1 MRRCVL
7 VLGAVALAIGPI
19 VAEPLQ
25 APTPSGAPKLVVL
38 LVVDQMRTDYVTRF
52 QRDWTRGLKRI
63 VSEGAWYSN
72 AAYPYQVTVTCA
84 GHATIATGAFPR
96 SHGVFQNEWFDR
108 ALGRSVTCTE
118 ERTQKNLGYFEG
130 ATGGDS
136 AVNLRLPTL
145 ADELR
150 RQRGARVVT
159 MALKARSAIMMAGQG
174 GQAVTWLDT
183 SKRGFNTSTA
193 FAAGAVASVK
203 AFTDANPIGADF
215 GKVWDRLLPIE
226 RYAGADAG
234 EGEAPPRG
242 WTATFP
248 HTLRADDPAVLDH
261 WEMSPYADEYLARL
275 AVALV
280 DAEGLGQR
288 DTATDVLAIGF
299 SSPDILGHA
308 FGPHSQE
315 IQDMYLRL
323 DQTIGTLLDA
333 LDAKVGRGR
342 YVVGLGSD
350 HGVADIPEQARSQGR
365 DAGRL
370 SGGQMTSIVDAA
382 MQTAFGK
389 GNYVARLSSS
399 DLYFEPQ
406 VYEKLQGNPA
416 VLSQIVS
423 TILAQP
429 GVASVFRREELADP
443 ASLKDPRRRAAAL
456 SYVEGR
462 SGDLR
467 LVLKPGWIF
476 RAAGGTTHG
485 SSSPYDQQVPVIV
498 MGPGVRAGIYSDAV
512 TPADLAP
519 TLAALAG
526 IQLPTAEGRV
536 LSAVRAR

>member
-1 MRRCVL
+1 
-7 VLGAVALAIGPI
+7 
-19 VAEPLQ
+19 
-25 APTPSGAPKLVVL
+25 
-38 LVVDQMRTDYVTRF
+38 
-52 QRDWTRGLKRI
+52 
-63 VSEGAWYSN
+63 
-72 AAYPYQVTVTCA
+72 
-84 GHATIATGAFPR
+84 
-96 SHGVFQNEWFDR
+96 
-108 ALGRSVTCTE
+108 
-118 ERTQKNLGYFEG
+118 
-130 ATGGDS
+130 
-136 AVNLRLPTL
+136 
-145 ADELR
+145 
-150 RQRGARVVT
+150 
-159 MALKARSAIMMAGQG
+159 MMAGQSG
-174 GQAVTWLDT
+174 HAVTWLDT

-193 FAAGAVASVK
+193 FAAGAIASVK
-203 AFTDANPIGADF
+203 AFADANPIGADF

-226 RYAGADAG
+226 RYPAADAG
-234 EGEAPPRG
+234 EGEASPRG

-248 HTLRADDPAVLDH
+248 HALRTDDPAVLDH

-288 DTATDVLAIGF
+288 DQRTDLLAVSF

-315 IQDMYLRL
+315 TQDMYLRL
-323 DQTIGTLLDA
+323 DRTIGTLLDA

-342 YVVGLGSD
+342 YVLGLGSD
-350 HGVADIPEQARSQGR
+350 HGVADIPEQARSEGR

-370 SGGQMTSIVDAA
+370 SSGRMTSIVDAA

-389 GNYVARLSSS
+389 GTYVARLSSN

-429 GVASVFRREELADP
+429 GVAAVFKREELADP
-443 ASLKDPRRRAAAL
+443 ASLEDPRRRAAAL

-467 LVLKPGWIF
+467 LALKPGWIF

-485 SSSPYDQQVPVIV
+485 SANSYDQQVPVIV
-498 MGPGVRAGIYSDAV
+498 LGPGVKAGVYTDAV

-526 IQLPTAEGRV
+526 IQLPAAEGRV
-536 LSAVRAR
+536 LSAVQPR

>member
-1 MRRCVL
+1 MRIVTA
-7 VLGAVALAIGPI
+7 VVAGAALA
-19 VAEPLQ
+19 VLPLLAQ
-25 APTPSGAPKLVVL
+25 PAQPPAPGAAPTLVVL

-52 QRDWTRGLKRI
+52 QKDWTGGLKRI
-63 VSEGAWYSN
+63 LSEGAWYSN
-72 AAYPYQVTVTCA
+72 AAYPYQTTFTCP

-108 ALGRSVTCTE
+108 TAGRSVTCTE
-118 ERTQKNLGYFEG
+118 DRAQKNLGYFDG
-130 ATGGDS
+130 ASGGDS
-136 AVNLRLPTL
+136 GVNLTLPTL
-145 ADELR
+145 GDELR
-150 RQRGARVVT
+150 RQRGGRVVT
-159 MALKARSAIMMAGQG
+159 LALKARSAIMMAGQG
-174 GQAVTWLDT
+174 GHAVTWLDA
-183 SKRGFNTSTA
+183 SKRGVDTSTA

-203 AFTDANPIGADF
+203 AFADANPIGADF

-226 RYAGADAG
+226 RYPAADAG

-248 HTLRADDPAVLDH
+248 HALRADDAGVLDH

-280 DAEGLGQR
+280 DAEGLGLR
-288 DTATDVLAIGF
+288 DRTTDLLAVSF
-299 SSPDILGHA
+299 SAPDILGHA

-323 DQTIGTLLDA
+323 DQTIGTLLDG
-333 LDAKVGRGR
+333 LDARVGRGR

-350 HGVADIPEQARSQGR
+350 HGVADMPEQARSEGR
-365 DAGRL
+365 DGGRL
-370 SGGQMTSIVDAA
+370 SSGQMTSIVDAA

-389 GNYVARLSSS
+389 GTYVARLSSN
-399 DLYFEPQ
+399 DLYFEPR

-416 VLSQIVS
+416 VLTQIVS

-429 GVASVFRREELADP
+429 GVAAVFRREELADP

-467 LVLKPGWIF
+467 LALKPGWIF

-485 SSSPYDQQVPVIV
+485 SANPYDQKVPVIV
-498 MGPGVRAGIYSDAV
+498 MGPGVKPGEYTEPA

-519 TLAALAG
+519 TLAALTG
-526 IQLPTAEGRV
+526 IQLRSAEGQV
-536 LSAVRAR
+536 LSAVRTR